1 MEVKELKTYI
11 DKVLGN
17 SIRCLLPSYWW
28 KRLLK
33 LVVDCIE
40 SAKKDIEKV
49 GTKLVAV
56 SNKLVAVSNELDT
69 VKDSV
74 SKIEEGMSKDSYG
87 VIVTTGD
94 RYGVHVFAD
103 NEEIYIAPNTSR
115 KIDFST
121 LFKIEEGGGVSSLNF
136 SFANTFH
143 VTDMSYMFYGCKPT
157 SLDLS
162 NFDTFNVTNMSQ
174 MFVFCHNLL
183 KLDLSSFKTNK
194 VTDMSG
200 MFEDCHSLR
209 LLDLSSFDTTNV
221 ANVDS
226 MFLYCSRI
234 RHLTLGF
241 DFFKTELVS
250 QISFGD
256 LREWEEESFIQSVV
270 EDSYPRSYNGL
281 PTLELLINREV
292 YKYLT
297 DAHKSTLESKGYIVT
312 SVIQDPNNPE

>member
-1 MEVKELKTYI
+1 MTAQELNTYI

-17 SIRCLLPSYWW
+17 SLRCLLPSYWW

-40 SAKKDIEKV
+40 SAKKDIKKV
-49 GTKLVAV
+49 DT
-56 SNKLVAVSNELDT
+56 KLVAVSNELNT

-74 SKIEEGMSKDSYG
+74 SKIEEGMSKNSYG
-87 VIVTTGD
+87 VIVSTKEN
-94 RYGVHVFAD
+94 YGVTVLGD
-103 NEEIYIAPNTSR
+103 YYEEFYIAPNTSR

-121 LFKIEEGGGVSSLNF
+121 LFKVEEGLGISSLNF
-136 SFANTFH
+136 SFANTLH
-143 VTDMSYMFYGCKPT
+143 VTDMSDMFFNCEIT

-162 NFDTFNVTNMSQ
+162 NFDTSNVTNMSG
-174 MFVFCHNLL
+174 MFFFCNYLL
-183 KLDLSSFKTNK
+183 KLDLSSFKTDK
-194 VTDMSG
+194 VTDMG
-200 MFEDCHSLR
+200 RMFEGCDDLKS
-209 LLDLSSFDTTNV
+209 LDLSSFDTTNV
-221 ANVDS
+221 SNVDS

-256 LREWEEESFIQSVV
+256 LREWKEESFIQSVV

-312 SVIQDPNNPE
+312 SVTQDPNNPE

>member
-1 MEVKELKTYI
+1 MTAQELNTYI

-17 SIRCLLPSYWW
+17 SLRCLLPSWWW

-40 SAKKDIEKV
+40 SAKKDIKKV
-49 GTKLVAV
+49 DT
-56 SNKLVAVSNELDT
+56 KLVAVSNELNT

-87 VIVTTGD
+87 VIVTTGE

-136 SFANTFH
+136 SLANTSH
-143 VTDMSYMFYGCKPT
+143 ITDMSDMFYGCEIT

-162 NFDTFNVTNMSQ
+162 NFNTSNVTNMSC
-174 MFVFCHNLL
+174 MFVHCNDLL
-183 KLDLSSFKTNK
+183 KLDLSSFKTDK
-194 VTDMSG
+194 VTDMG
-200 MFEDCHSLR
+200 RMFEGCDDLKS
-209 LLDLSSFDTTNV
+209 LDLSSFDTTNV
-221 ANVDS
+221 SNVDS

-256 LREWEEESFIQSVV
+256 LREWKEESFIQSVV

-312 SVIQDPNNPE
+312 SVTQDPNNPE